1 MLGESE
7 SRTFSWFY
15 HCFKIPGRTVHS
27 LIVCRGPGENS
38 RMTWHLAEAL
48 EVQVHMVISVTE
60 RFKGQV
66 AM

>member
-1 MLGESE
+1 M
-7 SRTFSWFY
+7 
-15 HCFKIPGRTVHS
+15 HS